1 MNISTEM
8 ISLYEIILMAG
19 SVIGLYV
26 KMNVEINKMKSRIYV
41 VEQSN
46 NEVTQMLKKLHED
59 LNEIKLLLARKQID
73 V

>member
-1 MNISTEM
+1 MAPEI
-8 ISLYEIILMAG
+8 ISLYEIIVVAG
-19 SVIGLYV
+19 ALIGVYV
-26 KMNVEINKMKSRIYV
+26 KMNVEINKMKSRIFV

-73 V
+73 Q

>member
-26 KMNVEINKMKSRIYV
+26 KMNVEINKMKSRVYV

>member
-26 KMNVEINKMKSRIYV
+26 KMNIEINKMKSRIYV

-46 NEVTQMLKKLHED
+46 NEVTQMLRKLHED

>member
-1 MNISTEM
+1 M
-8 ISLYEIILMAG
+8 ISPEMLSMYELLIVAG
-19 SVIGLYV
+19 SLIGVYV
-26 KMNVEINKMKSRIYV
+26 KMNVEINKMKSRIFV

-73 V
+73 Q